1 MSTQAIY
8 TFVDPESGDE
18 VSVFKHWDNYPEGAA
33 LFLNRAKKLAW
44 ELPRFEADEFAAA
57 FVAANKTR
65 EGDCRLISD
74 TSLTNTLWVDYKYRI
89 GFAHGGLVVE
99 VFERTWDGHYALTD
113 ARNLDDM
120 QVLEAA

>member
-18 VSVFKHWDNYPEGAA
+18 VSVFKHWDGYPQGAA
-33 LFLNRAKKLAW
+33 TFLQRAKELAW
-44 ELPRFEADEFAAA
+44 PLPRFEADEFAAA

-65 EGDCRLISD
+65 EGDCRLMADPSQD
-74 TSLTNTLWVDYKYRI
+74 WYVDYKYRI

-99 VFERTWDGHYALTD
+99 IFERTWDGRYALVD
-113 ARNLDDM
+113 ACNLDDM
-120 QVLEAA
+120 EVLGEVA